1 LQGEGRIEKGKK
13 EETLQVVNK
22 SERRTVVER
31 RLEDKRTTAVR
42 PLLGCAWFSLVR
54 LLLPLNPKILETPK
68 SRFSGIFIPEAQTL
82 VPFETKLPEPGKAVD
97 PSSYRGRPTFFVKIR
112 A

>member
-1 LQGEGRIEKGKK
+1 LQGEGRIEKGEK

-54 LLLPLNPKILETPK
+54 LLLPLNPKIPETP
-68 SRFSGIFIPEAQTL
+68 SHVFRGSLTL